1 MNREEMFKAI
11 DTELQ
16 KLSEDEKHFIMWL
29 LLREYEAGIEFPKTL
44 ETKQDF
50 AVNRLAEKVRNACNE
65 VIEMLEWELWR

>member
-1 MNREEMFKAI
+1 
-11 DTELQ
+11 
-16 KLSEDEKHFIMWL
+16 MWL